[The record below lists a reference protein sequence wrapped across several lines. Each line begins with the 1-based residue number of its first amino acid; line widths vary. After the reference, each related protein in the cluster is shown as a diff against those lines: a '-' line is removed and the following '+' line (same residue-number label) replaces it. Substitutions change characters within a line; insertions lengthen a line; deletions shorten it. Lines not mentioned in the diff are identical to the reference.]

1 MQLFLYFIMNNL
13 LKKELKATHTQKEDK
28 KRRKQIKTRTTNKQR
43 NKTYCK
49 KLKGFRE

>member
-1 MQLFLYFIMNNL
+1 MNNL

-28 KRRKQIKTRTTNKQR
+28 KRRKKKIKTMTTNKQR